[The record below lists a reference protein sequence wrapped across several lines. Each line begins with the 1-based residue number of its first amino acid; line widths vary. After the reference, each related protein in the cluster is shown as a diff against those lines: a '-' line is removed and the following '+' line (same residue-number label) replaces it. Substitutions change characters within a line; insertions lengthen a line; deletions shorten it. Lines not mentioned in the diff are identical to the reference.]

1 MLKMAT
7 SSQDSQGETL
17 ALETQTFSQVKY
29 YFWVRKVYKF
39 MLHNPFGSISGRRS
53 NYRMSPK
60 VPNRIR
66 CAQLLI
72 MQWLP
77 NAQVKPGE
85 EVQRLLG
92 RLHLRLLHTPALPNQ
107 SEQGHDIDK
116 SDKTMLADLDHDE
129 DGDTNLLQSPNPPLK
144 TTSTRTRSCR
154 PVGSRIL

>member
-1 MLKMAT
+1 MAT

-66 CAQLLI
+66 CARFHKIAALNRSAERGKMLI
-72 MQWLP
+72 F
-77 NAQVKPGE
+77 
-85 EVQRLLG
+85 
-92 RLHLRLLHTPALPNQ
+92 PAIVRNQ
-107 SEQGHDIDK
+107 EQ
-116 SDKTMLADLDHDE
+116 
-129 DGDTNLLQSPNPPLK
+129 Q
-144 TTSTRTRSCR
+144 
-154 PVGSRIL
+154 ILFGTIFWNSL